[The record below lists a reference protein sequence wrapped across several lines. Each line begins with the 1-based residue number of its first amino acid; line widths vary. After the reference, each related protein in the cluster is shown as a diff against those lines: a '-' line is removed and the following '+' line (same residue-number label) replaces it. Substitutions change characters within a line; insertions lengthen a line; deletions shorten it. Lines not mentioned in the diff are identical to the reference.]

1 MNIINTRNELSYL
14 FSKVFDRYEQETGR
28 SVIRNTNRKNYEE
41 VARRLSEIS
50 NQLPFTAGQFG
61 QEKYFA
67 EDGDRDLQY
76 PHRKYDITASQLK
89 DAYQGIVSNPRPFLV
104 DAAYIYLY
112 GKSRQAFEK
121 EPTDQDLQEMMRS
134 ALPLEHPSPKEEVT
148 AVQQG
153 EKGQRIGRRKAWPV
167 TAIGLVALAAGMC
180 FFLFKWLTLKQEW
193 EAIKSDLVLLPYKP
207 TPAEIDSLTGVWLCY
222 TASPQ
227 ARVSNPNR
235 YHLVVSNVV
244 DVKYKNGY
252 FVFKRFGASF
262 NHRGYMQFEAPWLV
276 AVYSNVSNRKDSI
289 ESPRFSLMRLDVDK
303 KYIPVISS
311 SWNFDVGTL
320 NSIIGIREVYIKQG
334 SGGTTEEV
342 LNTLENASCKCK
354 IVDWGQV
361 DGKTKRFY
369 VRDELL
375 DSLPN
380 DELKKLID
388 EKSILLREPQ
398 QTLLLTRP
406 DSGKLR

>member
-1 MNIINTRNELSYL
+1 MNIINTKNELIYL

-28 SVIRNTNRKNYEE
+28 SIIRNTNRKNYED

-50 NQLPFTAGQFG
+50 NQLPFTAEQFG
-61 QEKYFA
+61 HERYFA
-67 EDGDRDLQY
+67 EEGDRDLQY
-76 PHRKYDITASQLK
+76 PHRKYDITASQVK
-89 DAYQGIVSNPRPFLV
+89 DAYQGIVNNPRPFLV

-112 GKSRQAFEK
+112 GKGRKAFEK
-121 EPTDQDLQEMMRS
+121 EPTDHNLLELMRS

-148 AVQQG
+148 AIQHSIP
-153 EKGQRIGRRKAWPV
+153 KRTKWPV
-167 TAIGLVALAAGMC
+167 TAIGLVVLAAGMC
-180 FFLFKWLTLKQEW
+180 FFGYKWLTLKKEW
-193 EAIKSDLVLLPYKP
+193 ESIRIDLALLPYKP
-207 TPAEIDSLTGVWLCY
+207 TPAEIDSLTGIWLCY

-276 AVYSNVSNRKDSI
+276 AVYSNVSNQKDSI
-289 ESPRFSLMRLDVDK
+289 ESPRFSLMRLDIDK
-303 KYIPVISS
+303 KYIPVISA

-320 NSIIGIREVYIKQG
+320 NNIIGIREVYIKQG
-334 SGGTTEEV
+334 KGGTTEEV

-354 IVDWGQV
+354 IVDWAQAG
-361 DGKTKRFY
+361 GETKKFY
-369 VRDELL
+369 VRNELL
-375 DSLPN
+375 DSLPS

-398 QTLLLTRP
+398 QALLLTRP
-406 DSGKLR
+406 DSNKLP

>member
-1 MNIINTRNELSYL
+1 MNVINTKNELIYL

-28 SVIRNTNRKNYEE
+28 SITRNTNRKNYEE

-50 NQLPFTAGQFG
+50 NELPFTAEQYGH
-61 QEKYFA
+61 EKYFS

-76 PHRKYDITASQLK
+76 PHRKFDITASQVK

-112 GKSRQAFEK
+112 GKGRKAFEK
-121 EPTDQDLQEMMRS
+121 EPKDHMLPIPVLQKR
-134 ALPLEHPSPKEEVT
+134 PKRT
-148 AVQQG
+148 P
-153 EKGQRIGRRKAWPV
+153 WP
-167 TAIGLVALAAGMC
+167 AKSIAMIALAAGMC
-180 FFLFKWLTLKQEW
+180 FFGYKWLTLKMQW
-193 EAIKSDLVLLPYKP
+193 NAVKSDLVLLPYKP

-227 ARVSNPNR
+227 ARLSNPNR

-252 FVFKRFGASF
+252 FVFNRFGASF

-276 AVYSNVSNRKDSI
+276 AVYSNVSNQKDSI
-289 ESPRFSLMRLDVDK
+289 ESPRFSLMRLDAEK
-303 KYIPVISS
+303 KYIPVISA
-311 SWNFDVGTL
+311 SWNFDVGSL
-320 NSIIGIREVYIKQG
+320 NNIIGIREVYIKQG
-334 SGGTTEEV
+334 RGGSTEEI

-354 IVDWGQV
+354 IVDWGQ
-361 DGKTKRFY
+361 DNGQMKKFY

-380 DELKKLID
+380 EELKRLID

-398 QTLLLTRP
+398 QALLLTRP
-406 DSGKLR
+406 DSPKLR

>member
-1 MNIINTRNELSYL
+1 MNIINTKNELIYL

-28 SVIRNTNRKNYEE
+28 SIIRNTNRKNYED

-50 NQLPFTAGQFG
+50 NQLPFTAEQFG
-61 QEKYFA
+61 HERYFA

-76 PHRKYDITASQLK
+76 PHRKYDITASQVK
-89 DAYQGIVSNPRPFLV
+89 DAYQGIVNNPRPFLV

-112 GKSRQAFEK
+112 GKGRKGFEK
-121 EPTDQDLQEMMRS
+121 EPTDHHLLELMRS

-148 AVQQG
+148 VIQHSIP
-153 EKGQRIGRRKAWPV
+153 KRSKWPV
-167 TAIGLVALAAGMC
+167 TTIALVVLAAGMC
-180 FFLFKWLTLKQEW
+180 FFGYKWLTLKKEW
-193 EAIKSDLVLLPYKP
+193 ESISIDLALLPYKP
-207 TPAEIDSLTGVWLCY
+207 TPAEIDSLTGIWLCY

-276 AVYSNVSNRKDSI
+276 AVYSNVSNQKDSI
-289 ESPRFSLMRLDVDK
+289 ESPRFSLMRLDIDK
-303 KYIPVISS
+303 KYIPVISA

-320 NSIIGIREVYIKQG
+320 NNIIGIREVYIKQG
-334 SGGTTEEV
+334 KGGTTEEV

-354 IVDWGQV
+354 IVDWAQAG
-361 DGKTKRFY
+361 GETKKFY
-369 VRDELL
+369 VRNELL
-375 DSLPN
+375 DSLPS

-398 QTLLLTRP
+398 QALLLTRP
-406 DSGKLR
+406 DSNKLP

>member
-1 MNIINTRNELSYL
+1 MNIINTKNELIYL
-14 FSKVFDRYEQETGR
+14 FSKVFDFYEQESGR
-28 SVIRNTNRKNYEE
+28 SIIRNTNRKNYED

-50 NQLPFTAGQFG
+50 NQLPFTAEQFG
-61 QEKYFA
+61 QERYFA

-76 PHRKYDITASQLK
+76 PHRKYDITASQVK

-112 GKSRQAFEK
+112 GKGRKAFEK
-121 EPTDQDLQEMMRS
+121 EPTDHDLLELMRS
-134 ALPLEHPSPKEEVT
+134 ALPLEHPAPKEEVP
-148 AVQQG
+148 AIQPG
-153 EKGQRIGRRKAWPV
+153 NGKRSAWPV
-167 TAIGLVALAAGMC
+167 KVIGLVALAAGMC
-180 FFLFKWLTLKQEW
+180 FFLYKWLTLKMEW
-193 EAIKSDLVLLPYKP
+193 ESIKSDLVLLPYKP

-252 FVFKRFGASF
+252 FIFKRFGASF

-276 AVYSNVSNRKDSI
+276 AVYSNVSNQKDSI

-303 KYIPVISS
+303 KYIAVISA
-311 SWNFDVGTL
+311 SWNFDVGSL
-320 NSIIGIREVYIKQG
+320 NNIIGIREVYIKQG
-334 SGGTTEEV
+334 KGGATEEI

-354 IVDWGQV
+354 IVAWGQ
-361 DGKTKRFY
+361 GNGETKKFY
-369 VRDELL
+369 VRNELL

-380 DELKKLID
+380 EELKKLID

-398 QTLLLTRP
+398 QALLLTRP
-406 DSGKLR
+406 DSNKLR

>member
-1 MNIINTRNELSYL
+1 MNIINTKDELSYL
-14 FSKVFDRYEQETGR
+14 FSKVFDKYEQETGR
-28 SVIRNTNRKNYEE
+28 SIIRNTNRKNYED

-50 NQLPFTAGQFG
+50 NQLPFTAEEYGH
-61 QEKYFA
+61 EKYPA

-76 PHRKYDITASQLK
+76 PHRRYDITASQIK

-104 DAAYIYLY
+104 DAAYIYLH
-112 GKSRQAFEK
+112 GKGRKAFEK
-121 EPTDQDLQEMMRS
+121 EPKDHDLPPAIQHHSSKKR
-134 ALPLEHPSPKEEVT
+134 T
-148 AVQQG
+148 
-153 EKGQRIGRRKAWPV
+153 WPV
-167 TAIGLVALAAGMC
+167 KEIGLMVLLAGMC
-180 FFLFKWLTLKQEW
+180 FFLYKWLTLKKEW
-193 EAIKSDLVLLPYKP
+193 ESIKSDLVLLPYKP
-207 TPAEIDSLTGVWLCY
+207 TPAEIDSLTGIWLCY

-252 FVFKRFGASF
+252 FIFKRFGASF

-276 AVYSNVSNRKDSI
+276 AVYSNVSNQKDSI

-303 KYIPVISS
+303 KYIPVISA
-311 SWNFDVGTL
+311 SWNFDVGSL
-320 NSIIGIREVYIKQG
+320 NNIIGIREVYIKQG
-334 SGGTTEEV
+334 RGGVTEEV

-354 IVDWGQV
+354 IVDWEQSNGEM
-361 DGKTKRFY
+361 KKFY
-369 VRDELL
+369 VRNELL

-380 DELKKLID
+380 EELKRLID

-398 QTLLLTRP
+398 QALRLARP
-406 DSGKLR
+406 DSHKL

>member
-1 MNIINTRNELSYL
+1 MNIINTKNELSYL

-28 SVIRNTNRKNYEE
+28 SIIRNTNRKNYED

-50 NQLPFTAGQFG
+50 NQLPFTAAQFG
-61 QEKYFA
+61 HEQYFA

-76 PHRKYDITASQLK
+76 PHRKYDITASQVK

-112 GKSRQAFEK
+112 GKGRKAFEK
-121 EPTDQDLQEMMRS
+121 EPKDHELLELMRS
-134 ALPLEHPSPKEEVT
+134 ALPQKPPSPKEEVP
-148 AVQQG
+148 AVQHISSKRTG
-153 EKGQRIGRRKAWPV
+153 WPV
-167 TAIGLVALAAGMC
+167 KEIGLMVLLAGMC
-180 FFLFKWLTLKQEW
+180 FFGYKWLTLKKEW
-193 EAIKSDLVLLPYKP
+193 ESIKSDLVLLPYKP

-244 DVKYKNGY
+244 DVRYKNGY

-276 AVYSNVSNRKDSI
+276 AVYSNVSNQKDSI

-303 KYIPVISS
+303 KYIPVISA
-311 SWNFDVGTL
+311 SWNFDVGSS
-320 NSIIGIREVYIKQG
+320 NNIIGIREVYLKQG
-334 SGGTTEEV
+334 KGGTTEEV

-354 IVDWGQV
+354 IVDWRQGN
-361 DGKTKRFY
+361 DETKKFY

-375 DSLPN
+375 DSLP
-380 DELKKLID
+380 DEELKKLID

-398 QTLLLTRP
+398 QGLLLTRP
-406 DSGKLR
+406 DSNQPR